1 MKFANRIICVA
12 VACAMALTSC
22 VKSSEM
28 EFHEVERIALQAWI
42 EQHRPDLLENY
53 QEDGGYYVELLDRG
67 VADSLPVSDDNA
79 WLWFDVT
86 CRDLSGNVCLTRDA
100 DQARMQNAYTEYT
113 HYVPFFLFC
122 GKDNTSMLEG
132 THMALRNKLKIG
144 DEEYSVRYGTKMR
157 LYLPSSIAA
166 GPQGMGG
173 DGGYEGQYKLDADRP
188 MIVDVNVWGHIN
200 NPVAYEDQ
208 WVKSFAML
216 NGGLAPE
223 DEDDKAAKLRRTYM
237 RPVSRA
243 EGDDAEE
250 KVVYDDLW
258 HLAVDSIAG
267 LYINYKYTPK
277 KGLDFDCLR
286 SDTLLYSGQTG
297 YTRGKLYGTKS
308 LEQINKEIDDALLER
323 FGDGLDPAD
332 AEPMDSTDVA
342 KIWYVARLLDGFVV
356 DTNIPEI
363 KKIVYPEADVDDD
376 DEEEAYEFTTDQGND
391 TSSTSNRVDAWRY
404 GFPQL
409 KLGAWNVIL
418 SVSSNAYGAT
428 GVAGTTTTSSGSS
441 NYYNPYYDYY
451 NYYNYYNSYY
461 GNSYYNN
468 YYNNYYYDYYY
479 NNYYNSYYYN
489 NYLYGNS
496 TSTDETEVV
505 TVTEIQPYTPLI
517 WQVYVEER
525 ETEEE

>member
-1 MKFANRIICVA
+1 MKFVNRLICVA
-12 VACAMALTSC
+12 VACAMAMTSC
-22 VKSSEM
+22 VESSEM
-28 EFHEVERIALQAWI
+28 EFNEVERIALQAWI
-42 EQHRPDLLENY
+42 EQHHPELLENY

-86 CRDLSGNVCLTRDA
+86 CRDLSGNVCLTRNA

-132 THMALRNKLKIG
+132 TYMALRNKLKIG
-144 DEEYSVRYGTKMR
+144 DEEYTVRYGTKMR

-173 DGGYEGQYKLDADRP
+173 DGGYEGQYKLDANRP
-188 MIVDVNVWGHIN
+188 MIVDVEVWGHVN

-208 WVKSFAML
+208 WVKSFATL

-223 DEDDKAAKLRRTYM
+223 EDDDEEKARLRRSYM
-237 RPVSRA
+237 RNVSRA
-243 EGDDAEE
+243 DEGTDDGEE
-250 KVVYDDLW
+250 EVVYDDLW

-277 KGLDFDCLR
+277 KGLDFNCLR
-286 SDTLLYSGQTG
+286 SDTMMYAGQTE
-297 YTRGKLYGTKS
+297 YARGKLYGTKS
-308 LEQINKEIDDALLER
+308 MAEINKEIDDALLER

-342 KIWYVARLLDGFVV
+342 KVWYVARLLDGFVV

-363 KKIVYPEADVDDD
+363 KKIVYPEEEIDE
-376 DEEEAYEFTTDQGND
+376 DEEEGEAYEFDTDSND
-391 TSSTSNRVDAWRY
+391 SSSSTNNTVDAWKY
-404 GFPQL
+404 GMPQL
-409 KLGAWNVIL
+409 KLGAWNAIL
-418 SVSSNAYGAT
+418 TVSSNAYGAT
-428 GVAGTTTTSSGSS
+428 GVTGTTTSSSNGS
-441 NYYNPYYDYY
+441 NYYNYYYDYY

-461 GNSYYNN
+461 GNSFYNN

-489 NYLYGNS
+489 NYGNS
-496 TSTDETEVV
+496 STEESEIITVSEVL
-505 TVTEIQPYTPLI
+505 PYTPLL
-517 WQVYVEER
+517 WQIYVEER
-525 ETEEE
+525 EDEE

>member
-1 MKFANRIICVA
+1 M
-12 VACAMALTSC
+12 AMTSC
-22 VKSSEM
+22 VESSEM
-28 EFHEVERIALQAWI
+28 EFNEVERIALQAWI
-42 EQHRPDLLENY
+42 EQHHPELLENY

-86 CRDLSGNVCLTRDA
+86 CRDLSGNVCLTRNA

-132 THMALRNKLKIG
+132 TYMALRNKLKIG
-144 DEEYSVRYGTKMR
+144 DEEYTVRYGTKMR

-173 DGGYEGQYKLDADRP
+173 DGGYEGQYKLDANRP
-188 MIVDVNVWGHIN
+188 MIVDVEVWGHVN

-208 WVKSFAML
+208 WVKSFASL
-216 NGGLAPE
+216 NGGLASE
-223 DEDDKAAKLRRTYM
+223 EDDDEEKARLRRSYM
-237 RPVSRA
+237 RNVSRA
-243 EGDDAEE
+243 DEGTDDGEE
-250 KVVYDDLW
+250 EVVYDDLW

-277 KGLDFDCLR
+277 KGLDFNCLR
-286 SDTLLYSGQTG
+286 SDTMMYAGQTE
-297 YTRGKLYGTKS
+297 YARGKLYGAKS
-308 LEQINKEIDDALLER
+308 MAEINKEIDDALLER

-342 KIWYVARLLDGFVV
+342 KVWYVARLLDGFVV

-363 KKIVYPEADVDDD
+363 KKIVYPEEEIDE
-376 DEEEAYEFTTDQGND
+376 DEEEGEAYEFNTDSND
-391 TSSTSNRVDAWRY
+391 SSSSTNNTVDAWKY
-404 GFPQL
+404 GMPQL
-409 KLGAWNVIL
+409 KLGAWNAIL
-418 SVSSNAYGAT
+418 TVSSNAYGAT
-428 GVAGTTTTSSGSS
+428 GVTGTTTSSSNGS
-441 NYYNPYYDYY
+441 NYYNYYYDYY

-489 NYLYGNS
+489 NYGNS
-496 TSTDETEVV
+496 STEESEIITVSEVL
-505 TVTEIQPYTPLI
+505 PYTPLL
-517 WQVYVEER
+517 WQIYVEER
-525 ETEEE
+525 EDEE